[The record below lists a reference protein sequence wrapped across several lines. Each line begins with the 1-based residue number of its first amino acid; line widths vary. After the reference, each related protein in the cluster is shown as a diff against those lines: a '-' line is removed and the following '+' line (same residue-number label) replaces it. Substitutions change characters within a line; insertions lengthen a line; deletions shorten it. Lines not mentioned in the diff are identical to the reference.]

1 MKKFNKFIFLFI
13 SFMCAFFA
21 LSSNVMAKE
30 TTLYSNNEAVKGCT
44 KDEQSVGNANANFW
58 EIMCAPYTVVKNDDA
73 SKYVFSMNNY
83 NFTFQYDYEIEFD
96 INETYIKDKNT
107 YVFSFLG
114 ISETTTVT
122 YQDISIGSYAV
133 FPETFVVS
141 RYSAFDGQ
149 FKKITNFSSN
159 SEGAYVLD
167 TAGIYKLETTVENGG
182 TTYATYVVYETGFY
196 YSSLRSVIYD
206 SDTQNVNYEIKVN
219 TPRNLSNCSNISV
232 KIVSTTSDIVGCSV
246 NYGDRVGEYDI
257 SIQTTSQLTNVKSKT
272 TTVVF
277 NGVSMSA
284 TISYDS
290 SIPVIVDEIITYYPK
305 NMFVEEFAL
314 QYNDEPLTISQ
325 NSVAIFEYLDDSAV
339 TVKLNDRE
347 CSVSN
352 KKATCEITP
361 AYGSTLIYSLED
373 EYGNEINEVHSDISY
388 SNLNGMN
395 TNTIKSFIEIKNNSV
410 EFTNIDDYN
419 EFDRICLFYGTTGVD
434 YVCANI
440 TSQLLV
446 ESDRYYVGPISV
458 VLTDINM
465 NVIKFDYD
473 NVTLDTG
480 YDPSA
485 YVVDDIIGNLTNTQD
500 VTTEV
505 SALIDLACAGNA
517 ECLSTVKVYGKYGDE
532 DVLLSN
538 SSNVSNLKLPTYLEI
553 LNKGFALKDCAFSR
567 CNESIEVYVSY
578 KIGGVNQKLSAK
590 YNYIDQIP
598 QITTEIDDYSPT
610 RTYDFSDLNVEDF
623 RTKLELFADSF
634 SVTLDD
640 GNGTTYQGEVTARF
654 VKYTNRNGVST
665 PLSNKPYNYLKN
677 KTEFGYYLLEGK
689 VRLTKNLT
697 TGTDITTEMYGK
709 SFFVNVELAD
719 TKPPQLQL
727 IGEATMH
734 LKQYDVFKD
743 PEFKCN
749 DNSRCTMS
757 IKYYYEG
764 TSNEVDKVDTT
775 IPGTYTIVYTAIDA
789 DGNVSTLTRTVMVES
804 VNAMNLTSI
813 LIIVAVILVF
823 AGSIAIAIWFE
834 IKRRREEI

>member
-1 MKKFNKFIFLFI
+1 MVEPDN
-13 SFMCAFFA
+13 S
-21 LSSNVMAKE
+21 
-30 TTLYSNNEAVKGCT
+30 
-44 KDEQSVGNANANFW
+44 
-58 EIMCAPYTVVKNDDA
+58 
-73 SKYVFSMNNY
+73 SKYEYSMANH
-83 NFTFQYDYEIEFD
+83 NFKFEYDYVIEFD
-96 INETYIKDKNT
+96 VNETYIKDKNT
-107 YVFSFLG
+107 PVFQFFG
-114 ISETTTVT
+114 ISEPTTITFS
-122 YQDISIGSYAV
+122 DISIGTYYV

-149 FKKITNFSSN
+149 FKKITNFSAD
-159 SEGAYVLD
+159 SEGSYVLD
-167 TAGIYKLETTVENGG
+167 TVGIYKLETIVEELPG
-182 TTYATYVVYETGFY
+182 TNYVEYVVYETGFY
-196 YSSLRSVIYD
+196 YSSLRSVTYD
-206 SDTQNVNYEIKVN
+206 SDTQNINYEIKVN

-290 SIPVIVDEIITYYPK
+290 SIPMIVDEIITYYPK
-305 NMFVEEFAL
+305 NMLVEEFAL
-314 QYNDEPLTISQ
+314 QYNDEPLTIFQ
-325 NSVAIFEYLDDSAV
+325 NSVAIFEYMDDSAV

-352 KKATCEITP
+352 KKVTCEITP

-373 EYGNEINEVHSDISY
+373 IYGNEINAIHYDISY

-395 TNTIKSFIEIKNNSV
+395 TNTIKSFIEMKNNMI

-419 EFDRICLFYGTTGVD
+419 EFDKICLFYGTTGAD

-440 TSQLLV
+440 TSELLV

-458 VLTDINM
+458 VLVDTNM

-480 YDPSA
+480 YDPSN

-505 SALIDLACAGNA
+505 SALIDLACAGNT

-538 SSNVSNLKLPTYLEI
+538 SANVTNLKLPTYLEI
-553 LNKGFALKDCAFSR
+553 LNKGYSLKECAFKR

-590 YNYIDQIP
+590 YNYIDKIP
-598 QITTEIDDYSPT
+598 QISAEIDDYSPS

-623 RTKLELFADSF
+623 KTKLELFANSF
-634 SVTLDD
+634 TVTLDD
-640 GNGTTYQGEVTARF
+640 GNGNTYQGEVTASF

-665 PLSNKPYNYLKN
+665 PLSNKPYNYLKG

-697 TGTDITTEMYGK
+697 TGTNITTEMYGK